1 MDQSEPRRGG
11 ISPIRGG
18 YLLTGTTVP
27 ATFQERRLLQEAG
40 LEKTRGFMKKPAGEG
55 LIGLIRV

>member
-1 MDQSEPRRGG
+1 MLGYSEP
-11 ISPIRGG
+11 
-18 YLLTGTTVP
+18 
-27 ATFQERRLLQEAG
+27 G

>member
-1 MDQSEPRRGG
+1 MAHWLNMKLT
-11 ISPIRGG
+11 
-18 YLLTGTTVP
+18 LLSALVSKAPGSS
-27 ATFQERRLLQEAG
+27 LLSDLSSVYFLFKAG